1 MTKSDQEEFHI
12 HLVSDSTGETLNAVA
27 KAALAQ
33 FEARVVEH
41 VYALVRNTRQLD
53 RVLREIED
61 RPGLVMYTMVDPDL
75 RDALVAGCQAR
86 RVQSIAVM
94 EPVLS
99 ALARF
104 LGRERAGRPGR
115 QHALDAEYFH
125 RIDALNFAMG
135 HDDGQVVDHL
145 EAADVVL
152 IGVSRTSKTPTCIYL
167 ANRGI
172 KAANIPLV
180 PGAPVPEILKTL
192 KNPLVVGLLVSPDR
206 LVQIRRNRLI
216 GLTATT
222 ETVYADPDAIREEIR
237 EARRLFEQ
245 QNWPVIDVT
254 RRSIEETA
262 AAVINLLSERQSNR
276 LPQNSG

>member
-1 MTKSDQEEFHI
+1 MTGHDLGEHHI

-33 FEARVVEH
+33 FEARVIEH
-41 VYALVRNTRQLD
+41 VYALVRNSRQLD
-53 RVLREIED
+53 RVLREIDEH
-61 RPGLVMYTMVDPDL
+61 PGLVMYTMVDPDL

-99 ALARF
+99 AMARF
-104 LGRERAGRPGR
+104 LGRERTGRPGR

-152 IGVSRTSKTPTCIYL
+152 VGVSRTSKTPTCIYL

-180 PGAPVPEILKTL
+180 PAQALPASVLSL
-192 KNPLVVGLLVSPDR
+192 KNPLVVGLILSPDR
-206 LVQIRRNRLI
+206 LAQIRRNRLI
-216 GLTATT
+216 GLN
-222 ETVYADPDAIREEIR
+222 ETSETDYADPDAIREEIR
-237 EARRLFEQ
+237 DARRLFEQ
-245 QNWPVIDVT
+245 HNWPVIDVT

-262 AAVINLLSERQSNR
+262 AAIINLLSQRQHDRS
-276 LPQNSG
+276 

>member
-1 MTKSDQEEFHI
+1 MTGHDLGEHHI

-33 FEARVVEH
+33 FEARVIEH
-41 VYALVRNTRQLD
+41 VYALVRNSRQLD
-53 RVLREIED
+53 RVLREIDEH
-61 RPGLVMYTMVDPDL
+61 PGLVMYTMVDPDL

-99 ALARF
+99 AMARF
-104 LGRERAGRPGR
+104 LGRERTGRPGR

-152 IGVSRTSKTPTCIYL
+152 VGVSRTSKTPTCIYL

-180 PGAPVPEILKTL
+180 PGQALPPSVLSL
-192 KNPLVVGLLVSPDR
+192 KNPLVVGLILSPDR
-206 LVQIRRNRLI
+206 LAQIRRNRLI
-216 GLTATT
+216 GLN
-222 ETVYADPDAIREEIR
+222 ETSETDYADPDAIREEIR
-237 EARRLFEQ
+237 DARRLFEQ
-245 QNWPVIDVT
+245 HNWPVIDVT

-262 AAVINLLSERQSNR
+262 AAIINLLSQRQHDRS
-276 LPQNSG
+276 

>member
-1 MTKSDQEEFHI
+1 MSMVDPPEYHI

-27 KAALAQ
+27 KACLAQ

-41 VYALVRNTRQLD
+41 VYALVRNARQLD
-53 RVLREIED
+53 RVLREIAD
-61 RPGLVMYTMVDPDL
+61 HPGLVMYTMVDPDL
-75 RDALVAGCQAR
+75 RDALVAGCQVR

-99 ALARF
+99 AMARF
-104 LGRERAGRPGR
+104 LGRERTGRPGR

-135 HDDGQVVDHL
+135 HDDGQVIDHL

-152 IGVSRTSKTPTCIYL
+152 VGVSRTSKTPTCIYL

-172 KAANIPLV
+172 KAANFPLV
-180 PGAPVPEILKTL
+180 PGRPLPEGLKSLTG
-192 KNPLVVGLLVSPDR
+192 PLVVGLIVSPDR
-206 LVQIRRNRLI
+206 LAQIRRNRLI
-216 GLTATT
+216 GLN
-222 ETVYADPDAIREEIR
+222 ETPETDYADPDAIREEIR
-237 EARRLFEQ
+237 DARRLFEQ
-245 QNWPVIDVT
+245 QNWPMIDVT

-262 AAVINLLSERQSNR
+262 AAIMNLLSERQAQRS
-276 LPQNSG
+276 